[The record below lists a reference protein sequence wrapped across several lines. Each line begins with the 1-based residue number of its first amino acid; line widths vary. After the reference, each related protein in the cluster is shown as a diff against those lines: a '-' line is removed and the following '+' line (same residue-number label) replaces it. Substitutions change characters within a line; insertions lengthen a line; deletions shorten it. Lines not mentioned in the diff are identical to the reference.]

1 VSDVCIL
8 GLNKNKG
15 QEILLRLRTDDL
27 KGFRKL
33 LTIKKVL
40 YHELAHNE
48 HSDHD
53 DKFYILMRQIE
64 REVVELDWRQST
76 KGHVLGRRRHHGSD
90 SDSGELFDEHQNLQ
104 ENKSSADESP
114 VNENG
119 NITSQESNRAPS
131 NCLCGCKNIL
141 ICNVCTSTSPLGN
154 SEKGDDDAQE
164 DNITVL
170 EYPSNSPE
178 KKGLSNQS
186 ELVEEEK
193 ETKEDV
199 EENSKL
205 ENNSSDDD
213 GRSARIL
220 MQIISDRV
228 IRDID
233 VTLATFYTL
242 QQEPPERVVQLRQAM
257 YEMLVAIGEHAR
269 FKEEVVSQQSIAQ
282 LLETLTLLRD
292 IIRRA
297 KVRYCIFTS
306 LIKSCIKFCSVM
318 INLSLTYYKL
328 NF

>member
-1 VSDVCIL
+1 
-8 GLNKNKG
+8 
-15 QEILLRLRTDDL
+15 
-27 KGFRKL
+27 
-33 LTIKKVL
+33 
-40 YHELAHNE
+40 
-48 HSDHD
+48 
-53 DKFYILMRQIE
+53 
-64 REVVELDWRQST
+64 
-76 KGHVLGRRRHHGSD
+76 
-90 SDSGELFDEHQNLQ
+90 
-104 ENKSSADESP
+104 
-114 VNENG
+114 
-119 NITSQESNRAPS
+119 
-131 NCLCGCKNIL
+131 L

-306 LIKSCIKFCSVM
+306 LRAV
-318 INLSLTYYKL
+318 
-328 NF
+328 